1 MHRDCSVLVSL
12 LLNDLFQLFL
22 LDSPVIQGYI
32 KWRR

>member
-1 MHRDCSVLVSL
+1 MDHDCLVLVSL
-12 LLNDLFQLFL
+12 LLNDFVQLLL